1 MLFSVVIPAHDR
13 RHMLPR
19 TLGSVWAQT
28 FTDFEVIVVNDG
40 STDGTEEW
48 LAAQGE
54 RVRAITQA
62 NRGPG
67 AARNLGTRKARGEYV
82 AFLDS
87 DDVWPSWTLETFV
100 GLIYKHNSP
109 AILAGR
115 VVEFWEERELEG
127 IRPEPVCADFYTDYF
142 ASFRAGYFVGAGMA
156 VLRRDVLLACG
167 GFIEERVNAED
178 HDLIFRLGTAPG
190 FVQVL
195 APTTLGWRR
204 HPASE
209 TAAYGRTFAGILR
222 MIERERQAVYP
233 GGASRMRERR
243 GILTRHARPVTL
255 SCLQQGMQREAWTL
269 YRATFAWNASLGR
282 VKYLTAFPMRAAMP
296 RWRATVGADGSD
308 DANRPVRE
316 LNILEKHKP

>member
-1 MLFSVVIPAHDR
+1 MSHFVEFSVVIPTYNRLNLLKQAVS
-13 RHMLPR
+13 
-19 TLGSVWAQT
+19 SVWAQT
-28 FTDFEVIVVNDG
+28 HTDYEIIVADDG
-40 STDGTEEW
+40 STDGTVEW

-67 AARNLGTRKARGEYV
+67 AARNLGTREARGKYV

-100 GLIYKHNSP
+100 GLICKHNSP

-115 VVEFWEERELEG
+115 MVEFRQERELDA
-127 IRPEPVCADFYTDYF
+127 IRPETVCANFYRDYF
-142 ASFRAGYFVGAGMA
+142 ASCRAGYFVGAGMA
-156 VLRRDVLLACG
+156 VLRRDVLLTSG

-178 HDLIFRLGTAPG
+178 HDLIFRLGTARG

-195 APTTLGWRR
+195 APTTLAWRR
-204 HPASE
+204 HAASE

-222 MIERERQAVYP
+222 MVERERRAVYP

-243 GILTRHARPVTL
+243 DILTRHARPVTL
-255 SCLQQGMQREAWTL
+255 SCLQQGMQAEAWTL
-269 YRATFAWNASLGR
+269 YRATFAWNASLRR
-282 VKYLTAFPMRAAMP
+282 VKYLAAFPMWAAMP
-296 RWRATVGADGSD
+296 RLLGASPQTVGATKIVQSD
-308 DANRPVRE
+308 NS
-316 LNILEKHKP
+316 LEKT